1 MAEHASLYGSI
12 LARFS
17 PRVQQ
22 KLLALAE
29 TFHFKA
35 GQDIIG
41 HSSLWLYILI
51 ATRLQLVGVF
61 SVG

>member
-1 MAEHASLYGSI
+1 MAGQASLYRSL

-29 TFHFKA
+29 TFQFKA

-51 ATRLQLVGVF
+51 ATRLQLVDVF